1 MVVVAVVEE
10 HVAHPGAAVEDVRHN
25 CSPYLQE
32 DNVLVGHDNTV
43 AAAAALPD
51 VEEVVH
57 ASYPLTHR

>member
-1 MVVVAVVEE
+1 MVVVAVVGE
-10 HVAHPGAAVEDVRHN
+10 HVAHPDAAVEDVHHS

-32 DNVLVGHDNTV
+32 YNVGHDNTV
-43 AAAAALPD
+43 AAAVALPD